1 MEKKELNM
9 MYLLKRL
16 INNAQQNNDTF
27 ILALLIN
34 KIIDNNEGIKIDL
47 DLRTVDTILYN
58 RLVDE
63 LDCTIN
69 EVDGNIPAYFSE
81 VSEGVIKM
89 IKLHIDKCKAE
100 VKKRKSY
107 ENK

>member
-34 KIIDNNEGIKIDL
+34 KIIDNNEGVKIDL

-69 EVDGNIPAYFSE
+69 EVNGNIPANFNE
-81 VSEGVIKM
+81 VSKGVVEL
-89 IKLHIDKCKAE
+89 IKLHIDRCKAE
-100 VKKRKSY
+100 VKKRKQY
-107 ENK
+107 EHK

>member
-34 KIIDNNEGIKIDL
+34 KIIDNNEGVKIDL
-47 DLRTVDTILYN
+47 DLRTVDTILFN
-58 RLVDE
+58 RIVDE
-63 LDCTIN
+63 LDSTIY
-69 EVDGNIPAYFSE
+69 EIDGDIPGNFSE
-81 VSEGVIKM
+81 VSEGVIKL

-100 VKKRKSY
+100 VKKRKLY